1 MLYVTQML
9 GFIKYRLM
17 EDSWFFMI
25 DMLIF
30 VTYILNTQKPSSID
44 FKYVSS
50 LLNSLNSVE
59 REELNFHSNLFWLYN
74 AEFLH
79 TTLYVIFRA
88 EFRHSQPLFVN
99 TKNLKLV
106 ELKNSIARSLNL
118 HLYT

>member
-1 MLYVTQML
+1 
-9 GFIKYRLM
+9 
-17 EDSWFFMI
+17 MI
-25 DMLIF
+25 YMLIF
-30 VTYILNTQKPSSID
+30 VTYILNTWKLSSID

-50 LLNSLNSVE
+50 LLNSFNSVE
-59 REELNFHSNLFWLYN
+59 CEELNFHSNLFWLYN

-106 ELKNSIARSLNL
+106 ELKNSTARSNLNL